1 MKDKLLIIWDGKAP
15 EDIKKLL
22 LKLFCADMENSEIPE
37 SYDEDLLLCGSAE
50 DAKRLESLGY
60 KTVTFAYSDKKIN
73 EKNGN
78 ADLER
83 GGYKFEDGV

>member
-1 MKDKLLIIWDGKAP
+1 MPGG
-15 EDIKKLL
+15 
-22 LKLFCADMENSEIPE
+22 
-37 SYDEDLLLCGSAE
+37 YDEDLLLCGSAG

-73 EKNGN
+73 EKTGN
-78 ADLER
+78 ADLEN